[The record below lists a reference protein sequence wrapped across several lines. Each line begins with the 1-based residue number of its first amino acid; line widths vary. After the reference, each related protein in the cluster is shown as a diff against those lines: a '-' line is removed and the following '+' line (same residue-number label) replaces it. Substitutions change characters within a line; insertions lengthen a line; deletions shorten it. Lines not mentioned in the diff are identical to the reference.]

1 MTTYSVKA
9 PQSLSGV
16 VKLPTSK
23 SISNRLLILSAL
35 SGSQALPDG
44 LSDSDDTRV
53 LINALRSDL
62 SHIDIGAAGTSM
74 RFLTAYLATRPG
86 THVIT
91 GSERMKKRPIALLV
105 DALRSLGAKIDYLGE
120 QGCPPLRIEGGSLR
134 GGRLTLPGSVSS
146 QYISALMM
154 IAPMLEGGL
163 SLTLEGNVVSVPYI
177 EMTHRLMETFGAR
190 VTWADGV
197 VTVEQGPY
205 TYRQL
210 TVEADWSAA
219 SYWYA
224 MAALRPGAR
233 LRLLG
238 LDKESAQGDSEGA
251 KIAEHLG
258 VGTTYEADG
267 ITITSSGRAEDGV
280 FSYCFVNQPDLA
292 QTYVV
297 LCCLMGVPFD
307 FTGLQS
313 LRIKETDR
321 IAALVAET
329 RKLGFEIEAVGDDRI
344 KWNGAMCQASHEPI
358 ATYKDHRMAM
368 SFAVAALTQG
378 EVTIADP
385 DVVTKSYPGFWHDL
399 RSVGF
404 SVDEIL

>member
-53 LINALRSDL
+53 LIDALRSDL

-177 EMTHRLMETFGAR
+177 EMTRRLMETFGAR

-197 VTVEQGPY
+197 VTVEQGLY

-210 TVEADWSAA
+210 TVESDWSA
-219 SYWYA
+219 
-224 MAALRPGAR
+224 PVV
-233 LRLLG
+233 
-238 LDKESAQGDSEGA
+238 EP
-251 KIAEHLG
+251 G
-258 VGTTYEADG
+258 VGTAYW
-267 ITITSSGRAEDGV
+267 SS
-280 FSYCFVNQPDLA
+280 
-292 QTYVV
+292 
-297 LCCLMGVPFD
+297 
-307 FTGLQS
+307 
-313 LRIKETDR
+313 
-321 IAALVAET
+321 
-329 RKLGFEIEAVGDDRI
+329 
-344 KWNGAMCQASHEPI
+344 AS
-358 ATYKDHRMAM
+358 
-368 SFAVAALTQG
+368 
-378 EVTIADP
+378 
-385 DVVTKSYPGFWHDL
+385 
-399 RSVGF
+399 
-404 SVDEIL
+404 